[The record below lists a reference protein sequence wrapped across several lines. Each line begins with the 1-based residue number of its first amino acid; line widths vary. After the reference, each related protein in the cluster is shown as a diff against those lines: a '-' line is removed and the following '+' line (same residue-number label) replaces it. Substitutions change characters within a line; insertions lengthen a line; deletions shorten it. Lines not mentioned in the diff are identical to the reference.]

1 MELELQPHELYV
13 LKTLVTLEMEKR
25 SSVAGVN
32 LARIYGKLNVLW
44 GEARKKER
52 ELKKLKGDS

>member
-1 MELELQPHELYV
+1 MELLPHELYV

-25 SSVAGVN
+25 SSVTGVDLN
-32 LARIYGKLNVLW
+32 DLYGKLNVLW